1 MSSLENKLSGVLS
14 VICTPFDDSGDVDK
28 ESINRLVDHQLAW
41 GVDGIVV
48 FGLAGELYKLTD
60 DDRRQV
66 LSTVF
71 KRVGST
77 VPVVVGTEHTGT
89 EGAIARSREAADMGA
104 SALMLYPPT
113 FVKPDGEGVVD
124 YFVSVGTSV
133 ELPIIVQDAPQWTGV
148 PLSVELLTKIV
159 SDSPNVR
166 LVKVEAPPASAKIR
180 ALRRRGFDVI
190 GGFGALHL
198 IEDLRAGVQAIM
210 PGCALPGL
218 YRDLWSSHQ
227 HGNFEQL
234 WGDFARVL
242 PLLSFQMSSLDVFV
256 AVQKQLLHQMG
267 VLSSA
272 AMRRP
277 GAQLDSESL
286 KWLDEIVDRTEVGRY
301 LGLPTQTDLLTENA
315 DPSLAAIGKGKEIT
329 R

>member
-1 MSSLENKLSGVLS
+1 MSSVENKLSGVLS
-14 VICTPFDDSGDVDK
+14 VICTPFDDNGDLDK

-66 LSTVF
+66 LSTVL

-113 FVKPDGEGVVD
+113 FVKPDGEGVID
-124 YFVSVGTSV
+124 YFASVGASV
-133 ELPIIVQDAPQWTGV
+133 KLPIIIQDAPQWTGV

-159 SDSPNVR
+159 SVSPNVS

-180 ALRRRGFDVI
+180 ALRSRGFDVI

-198 IEDLRAGVQAIM
+198 VEDLRAGVEAIM

-218 YRDLWSSHQ
+218 YKDLWSSHQ
-227 HGNFEQL
+227 DGNCEQL
-234 WGDFARVL
+234 WRDFTRVL

-256 AVQKQLLHQMG
+256 AVQKRLLHQIG

-277 GAQLDSESL
+277 GTQLDSESL
-286 KWLDEIVDRTEVGRY
+286 SWLDELVDRTEVGRY
-301 LGLPTQTDLLTENA
+301 LGWPAQNDRLRENA
-315 DPSLAAIGKGKEIT
+315 DPSSIANDERREIT